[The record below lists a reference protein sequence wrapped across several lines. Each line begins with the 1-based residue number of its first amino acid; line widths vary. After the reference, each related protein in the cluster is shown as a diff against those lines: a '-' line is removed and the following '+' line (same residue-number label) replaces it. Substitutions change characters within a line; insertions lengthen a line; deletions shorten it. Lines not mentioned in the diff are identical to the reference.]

1 MVKTIWTSVMLLGG
15 SIMDIKDKSV
25 PAGYLCIA
33 AVGSIAVMLIYAAE
47 GKEILLGLIPGGVLL
62 ITGRLSGCAGEAD
75 GILLILVGAMY
86 GLREGGELIMYALL
100 CAAVVSIFLIAFRH
114 AGRKDTLPFI
124 PFILAGF
131 LLFQLRLYMSGG

>member
-1 MVKTIWTSVMLLGG
+1 MVKEIWTAVMLLGG
-15 SIMDIKDKSV
+15 SVMDIKDKSV

-33 AVGSIAVMLIYAAE
+33 AVGSVAMMLIYTAE
-47 GKEILLGLIPGGVLL
+47 GKEILLGIIPGAALL
-62 ITGRLSGCAGEAD
+62 MIGRLSGCAGEAD

-100 CAAVVSIFLIAFRH
+100 TAAVVSIFLIAFRH

-131 LLFQLRLYMSGG
+131 LLFQLRLYLGSG